1 MNMLGGMSVTITSFT
16 LFSTSPGESLGRS
29 AEHGAGSRHHQGG
42 GYALVRNIT
51 DDEAEPAVVE
61 IQEVVEIAAH
71 LAGGLVVGR
80 YLVAGSVGYVLGEEG
95 LLDQARDPELLLDA
109 LAFLGLLLLL
119 ADELG
124 YLHGR
129 RGLGGQVV
137 QQLPVVSRVLL
148 LGEARPQVEE
158 PDQLALAHQRHDH
171 LDVGFFHGPQGGRIE
186 VELVDLYHPRG
197 AGEVSHDG
205 IVGRYL
211 QFRPSF
217 LKGSLH
223 DGRGDLLLGLLLLV
237 TPEETLPETLSASL
251 LCRHV
256 TSSSAIVA
264 GKRLPDV
271 TKSATTRRVQ
281 KTRIIAIYFSSA
293 SSTAALRAM
302 PRLHAWSCRSVLSRL
317 LGVVSEIVGYAVG
330 PLALCLVA
338 R

>member
-61 IQEVVEIAAH
+61 IQEVVEVAAH

-80 YLVAGSVGYVLGEEG
+80 YLVAGPVGHVFGEEG

-129 RGLGGQVV
+129 RGLGGEVV
-137 QQLPVVSRVLL
+137 QELPVVGRVLL
-148 LGEARPQVEE
+148 LGEAGPQVEE
-158 PDQLALAHQRHDH
+158 PDQLALANERHDH
-171 LDVGFFHGPQGGRIE
+171 LDVGRLHGPEGRRIE
-186 VELVDLYHPRG
+186 VELVDLDHPRG
-197 AGEVSHDG
+197 ACEVSHDG
-205 IVGRYL
+205 VVRRYL
-211 QFRPSF
+211 QLGPG
-217 LKGSLH
+217 LLEGGLH
-223 DGRGDLLLGLLLLV
+223 DRLGGLLAGLLFLIS
-237 TPEETLPETLSASL
+237 PEETLPETLPASL
-251 LCRHV
+251 LCRHL
-256 TSSSAIVA
+256 TSLTPILV

-271 TKSATTRRVQ
+271 TKSVTTRRAQ
-281 KTRIIAIYFSSA
+281 
-293 SSTAALRAM
+293 
-302 PRLHAWSCRSVLSRL
+302 
-317 LGVVSEIVGYAVG
+317 
-330 PLALCLVA
+330 
-338 R
+338 